1 MTTKTLAWHETMEL
15 HELIAA
21 QSVGLVKIK
30 KSINQ
35 RSSVKTAL
43 QCFSE
48 GIGAKFKGASS
59 LFAKNPGIS
68 SGGRTGRPVF

>member
-30 KSINQ
+30 KSMKKSAIL
-35 RSSVKTAL
+35 S
-43 QCFSE
+43 
-48 GIGAKFKGASS
+48 
-59 LFAKNPGIS
+59 
-68 SGGRTGRPVF
+68 